1 MNEPMQKHDSDV
13 PLVSVV
19 IPTCN
24 RRELLERCLGAL
36 VTQTYP
42 RFEIVVVDD
51 GSTDDTPE
59 FLARFVADH
68 PELAIRIL
76 RHTPSIGANPSR
88 NRGIRE
94 AAGEFVAFEDSDCMA
109 HKDWIEQLVAG
120 FVSDRTAA
128 VTGLV
133 VDPKPSNIF
142 ELTFKGTHR
151 IGKAG
156 PARRLIAG
164 NMCVRA
170 KILGDHLM
178 DEDRATPTVGSDGRP
193 EVSVSG
199 RGDEE
204 GLFLMLRAA
213 GHEILAVPD
222 AVVFHEHHYSA
233 RTFFRQAFRGGRSAA
248 KLVYKYYL
256 PQRLDLLPFILAY
269 VSLPFIFLGPW
280 FAIVPAF
287 FFTGALAAIT
297 YNDLFRKAKTVGET
311 LVSFPVL
318 LAYYQVRL
326 AGYVVETIRLRL
338 GLCSIERTR
347 LVLRRT

>member
-1 MNEPMQKHDSDV
+1 MNEPMQKHDNDV
-13 PLVSVV
+13 PFVSVV

-24 RRELLERCLGAL
+24 RREILERCLDAL
-36 VTQTYP
+36 VKQTYP
-42 RFEIVVVDD
+42 RFEVIVVDD

-59 FLARFVADH
+59 FLDRFGADH

-76 RHTPSIGANPSR
+76 RNESSIGANPSR

-94 AAGEFVAFEDSDCMA
+94 SGGEFVAFEDSDCMA
-109 HKDWIEQLVAG
+109 EQDWIEQLVAG
-120 FVSDRTAA
+120 FASEQTAA

-151 IGKAG
+151 IGQAG
-156 PARRLIAG
+156 PAGRLIAG
-164 NMCVRA
+164 NMCVRT
-170 KILGDHLM
+170 KILRDHLL
-178 DEDRATPTVGSDGRP
+178 DTDRATPTVGSDGHP
-193 EVSVSG
+193 DVSVSG

-204 GLFLMLRAA
+204 GLFLMLRAG
-213 GHEILAVPD
+213 GHEILAVPR

-256 PQRLDLLPFILAY
+256 PQRLDLLPFMVAY
-269 VSLPFIFLGPW
+269 VTLPLVLIGPW
-280 FAIVPAF
+280 FAMVPAF
-287 FFTGALAAIT
+287 FFVGALAAIT
-297 YNDLFRKAKTVGET
+297 YNDLFRKGKTVGET
-311 LVSFPVL
+311 LMSFPVL

-326 AGYVVETIRLRL
+326 CGYVVETIRLRL
-338 GLCSIERTR
+338 GLCRIKRTR
-347 LVLRRT
+347 LGIGR